1 MSLRIKL
8 VAALVS
14 LSAFTAV
21 LLGVLSYRT
30 TSREMRQAIDRSLV
44 EAERDIVGIPQRR
57 PDRPRRGNDIGRNFE
72 RVLVQ
77 VVGPDG
83 AIVNRPFSGDLP
95 VDDVDRTIAAG
106 ERDGLTR
113 DVRIDGRPY
122 RMLTRPIDGGA
133 VQLARSLEEVEQIT
147 RQIRRRTL
155 WIGALVAAA
164 AGLVGWLL
172 ASQLTQRLRRLTRAA
187 GDVATTGNLH
197 VEVPAEGDDEAGQL
211 GRAFSGM
218 LGTLAQSQAS
228 QRQLVQDAGHELRTP
243 LTSLRTNVSVLRR
256 HPDLAGDERAAVL
269 ADIDSEAKELT
280 ALVNE
285 LVELA
290 TEQRSDEPLQ
300 RLALVEVVE
309 RVAER
314 ARRRSG
320 REILVIADGTLVD
333 APPSGLERAVGNLL
347 DNAAKFAPSG
357 PIEVTVRD
365 GVLEVRDHGPG
376 LAVGDEQRVFSRF
389 YRADASRS
397 LPGSG
402 LGLSIVQSVVERC
415 GGAVFAR
422 NATAATTATP
432 PPAAAAGGPPVGG
445 AIVGFSLPNRH

>member
-1 MSLRIKL
+1 VSLRVKL

-14 LSAFTAV
+14 LSALTAV
-21 LLGVLSYRT
+21 LLGVLSYRV
-30 TSREMRQAIDRSLV
+30 TSGEMRRAIDRSLV
-44 EAERDIVGIPQRR
+44 DAEREIAGVPQRR
-57 PDRPRRGNDIGRNFE
+57 PDRPRRGNGIGREFE

-77 VVGPDG
+77 IIGPDG
-83 AIVNRPFSGDLP
+83 EIVNTPFSGDLP
-95 VDDVDRTIAAG
+95 VDEVDRAVAAG
-106 ERDGLTR
+106 QRDVVTR
-113 DVRIDGRPY
+113 DVGIDGEPF
-122 RMLTRPIDGGA
+122 RMRTRAVDGGA
-133 VQLARSLEEVEQIT
+133 VQLARSLAEVEQIS

-197 VEVPAEGDDEAGQL
+197 VDVPAEGDDEAGQL

-256 HPDLAGDERAAVL
+256 HPDLPGAERAAVL
-269 ADIDSEAKELT
+269 ADIDTEAKELT
-280 ALVNE
+280 ELVNE

-300 RLALVEVVE
+300 RVALADVAE

-320 REILVIADGTLVD
+320 RDIQVVADGTLVD
-333 APPSGLERAVGNLL
+333 APLGGLERAIGNLL

-357 PIEVTVRD
+357 PIEVTVRR
-365 GVLEVRDHGPG
+365 GALEVRDHGTG
-376 LAVGDEQRVFSRF
+376 FAAGDEQRVFGRF
-389 YRADASRS
+389 YRADTSRS

-415 GGAVFAR
+415 GGVVFAR
-422 NATAATTATP
+422 NAASEAP
-432 PPAAAAGGPPVGG
+432 DAAAPESPPSGG
-445 AIVGFSLPNRH
+445 AIVGFTLPDRQ